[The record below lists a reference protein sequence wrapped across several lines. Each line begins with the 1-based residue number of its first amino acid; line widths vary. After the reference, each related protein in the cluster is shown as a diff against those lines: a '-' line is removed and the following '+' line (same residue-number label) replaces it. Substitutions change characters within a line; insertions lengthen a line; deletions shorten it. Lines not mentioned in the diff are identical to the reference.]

1 MKIRDKI
8 DKYLSFC

>member
-1 MKIRDKI
+1 MKMPDKI